1 MTLAAQAMERRL
13 GARGMKILQV
23 GENEGQIRWRAYKI
37 SFNGVE
43 FAEMHVQSCTKT
55 SKIVEIRVRQDGQLG
70 RDMGTDRFPVFK
82 CGGRM
87 RRSPN
92 IRKFGAT
99 VAKRLL
105 PYGEAVCLEKARE
118 IHDS

>member
-1 MTLAAQAMERRL
+1 M
-13 GARGMKILQV
+13 
-23 GENEGQIRWRAYKI
+23 I

-43 FAEMHVQSCTKT
+43 FAEMHIQSYAKT
-55 SKIVEIRVRQDGQLG
+55 SKVVEIRVRQDGQGG
-70 RDMGTDRFPVFK
+70 RGTSGFPVFA
-82 CGGRM
+82 CGRRM